1 VNYDIVILG
10 AGAAGMMCAISAGRR
25 GRRVVLLDHARKL
38 APKIKISGGGR
49 CNFTNIHLG
58 SEHFISENPDFCRSA
73 LARFTPS
80 DFLSCLRTHSISW
93 HEKKLGQ
100 LFCDTSSTAIIS
112 MLKQECLEAGAEFS
126 LGHEVSDVRRECLA
140 GSGQFVLETSGG
152 VFCAPSLVVASGG
165 LSVPEIGASPI
176 GYGIAE
182 KFGLRVTRLK
192 PGLVPLTVGS
202 GFPDLS
208 GISVDCIASC
218 NGMSFRE
225 SALFTHRGMSG
236 PAILQISSYWNPGD
250 EIELDLLPD
259 HSGFSWL
266 DTTEKVLLSN
276 FLSRKLPRK
285 LAQYCCR
292 TFLADKPLNQHSQKE
307 IAMVADKLHAFRI
320 RPSGTEGYRKA
331 EVTVGGVSTHDLSSK
346 TMEARTVPGLFFI
359 GEVVDVTG
367 HLGGYNFQWAWS
379 SGFAAGQHA

>member
-1 VNYDIVILG
+1 MNNDVVILG
-10 AGAAGMMCAISAGRR
+10 AGAAGMMCAIAAGRR
-25 GRRVVLLDHARKL
+25 GRRVVLLDHTRKL
-38 APKIKISGGGR
+38 APKIRISGGGR
-49 CNFTNIHLG
+49 CNFTNINLG
-58 SEHFISENPDFCRSA
+58 PEHFISENPDFCRSA

-80 DFLSCLRTHSISW
+80 DFLSYLRNHSICW

-100 LFCDTSSTAIIS
+100 LFCDTSSAAVID
-112 MLKQECLEAGAEFS
+112 MLKQECLESGVEFR
-126 LGHEVSDVRRECLA
+126 LGHEVSDVRREWLN
-140 GSGQFVLETSGG
+140 GVGQFVLETNGG

-176 GYGIAE
+176 GYKIAE
-182 KFGLRVTRLK
+182 KFGIRVTRLK

-202 GFPDLS
+202 GFPELS
-208 GISVDCIASC
+208 GMSVDCTASC

-236 PAILQISSYWNPGD
+236 PAILQISSYWNPDD
-250 EIELDLLPD
+250 EIELDLLP
-259 HSGFSWL
+259 HLPGSSWL
-266 DTTEKVLLSN
+266 DATEKVLLSN
-276 FLSRKLPRK
+276 FLSRSLPRK

-292 TFLADKPLNQHSQKE
+292 TFLTDKPLNRHSQKE
-307 IAMVADKLHAFRI
+307 IAAVAEKLHAFRI

-331 EVTVGGVSTHDLSSK
+331 EVTVGGVSTHELSSK
-346 TMEARTVPGLFFI
+346 TMESRTVPGLYFI

-367 HLGGYNFQWAWS
+367 QLGGYNFQWAWS

>member
-112 MLKQECLEAGAEFS
+112 MLKHECLEAGAEFS

-140 GSGQFVLETSGG
+140 GSGHTQQHLVAQTTAQAIGQAGDGFGLIAFGG
-152 VFCAPSLVVASGG
+152 VG
-165 LSVPEIGASPI
+165 
-176 GYGIAE
+176 
-182 KFGLRVTRLK
+182 
-192 PGLVPLTVGS
+192 
-202 GFPDLS
+202 
-208 GISVDCIASC
+208 
-218 NGMSFRE
+218 
-225 SALFTHRGMSG
+225 
-236 PAILQISSYWNPGD
+236 GD
-250 EIELDLLPD
+250 EFEAG
-259 HSGFSWL
+259 HG
-266 DTTEKVLLSN
+266 
-276 FLSRKLPRK
+276 
-285 LAQYCCR
+285 R
-292 TFLADKPLNQHSQKE
+292 TSEFTLGSLW
-307 IAMVADKLHAFRI
+307 
-320 RPSGTEGYRKA
+320 KA
-331 EVTVGGVSTHDLSSK
+331 PFGV
-346 TMEARTVPGLFFI
+346 
-359 GEVVDVTG
+359 
-367 HLGGYNFQWAWS
+367 
-379 SGFAAGQHA
+379 